1 MVDRLN
7 LKEIEMKAYRFTFK
21 DGLYD
26 MTYGTLLVSIA
37 VAPILREMIYLGYIF
52 FLIVPAP
59 LIILLGKKY
68 ITIPRI
74 GIVKFSRT
82 RAKSQR
88 KLLLLV
94 VVLVPLTVLMVIL
107 TAVGM
112 FNVTVGGYLVPVG
125 AGLFVLLLFSFI
137 AYVIDY
143 SHFYLY
149 AVSIGLGIP
158 VSELV
163 EPLLGEPFDYIVS
176 FGISGALILL
186 YGLINCIKFDQ
197 KYPLPK
203 EEIPDA
209 LS

>member
-7 LKEIEMKAYRFTFK
+7 LKEIEKKAYRFTFN

-82 RAKSQR
+82 R
-88 KLLLLV
+88 
-94 VVLVPLTVLMVIL
+94 
-107 TAVGM
+107 
-112 FNVTVGGYLVPVG
+112 
-125 AGLFVLLLFSFI
+125 
-137 AYVIDY
+137 
-143 SHFYLY
+143 
-149 AVSIGLGIP
+149 
-158 VSELV
+158 
-163 EPLLGEPFDYIVS
+163 
-176 FGISGALILL
+176 
-186 YGLINCIKFDQ
+186 
-197 KYPLPK
+197 
-203 EEIPDA
+203 
-209 LS
+209 